1 MLAKLGFDRRAVGV
15 EGTTRP
21 MWLEVLQLLDPAGDI
36 GVEIAVEACFGHP
49 TQPRDVALGN
59 PLTAQLDGFHAH
71 LEARVGV
78 MEPPVAQR
86 FDVSLATR
94 DLQHLRTPYAGVG
107 LHLTIP
113 TLA

>member
-1 MLAKLGFDRRAVGV
+1 
-15 EGTTRP
+15 
-21 MWLEVLQLLDPAGDI
+21 
-36 GVEIAVEACFGHP
+36 
-49 TQPRDVALGN
+49 
-59 PLTAQLDGFHAH
+59 